1 MSDPILTVER
11 LRFRYPETVEPAL
24 NDVNLSIGHGEYVG
38 ISGAAGAGKSTLC
51 MALCGCIPHLVHG
64 ELSGKV
70 VADGLVAAESTIAE
84 LARHI
89 GIVLQDPES
98 QLFSLSVFADVTFG
112 LENLKLPR
120 EAVLERAEWALEMV
134 GMADSRDRPS
144 ASLSG
149 GQKQR
154 VAIACTLAM
163 GSDVIVL
170 DEPTS
175 ELDPQG
181 TEEVFRVLDELHRR
195 GTTVVV
201 AEQKVGE
208 LVKYVDRLVYLRKGR
223 VLLDLP
229 PQAFFA
235 ATREWYARGEA
246 DMLIPQVA
254 MLAYELDRAA
264 RVNVPPPITIP
275 QFVDW
280 FGHFAPAAGERSRA
294 DG

>member
-1 MSDPILTVER
+1 MSDPILVAEGLT
-11 LRFRYPETVEPAL
+11 FRYPEVAEYALRNVSLRVERGQY
-24 NDVNLSIGHGEYVG
+24 IG
-38 ISGAAGAGKSTLC
+38 ITGASGAGKTTLC
-51 MALCGCIPHLVHG
+51 LALCGCIPHLVRG
-64 ELSGKV
+64 ELGGKV
-70 VADGLVAAESTIAE
+70 LVDGLLVRDTPIAE

-98 QLFSLSVFADVTFG
+98 QLFSLSVFADVAFG

-120 EAVLERAEWALEMV
+120 AEIIERAEWALATV
-134 GMADSRDRPS
+134 GMLEYRDRPS

-163 GSDVIVL
+163 GSRVVVL

-175 ELDPQG
+175 ELDPAG

-195 GTTVVV
+195 GTTVIV

-208 LVKYVDRLVYLRKGR
+208 LVKYVDRLVYLRQGE

-229 PQAFFA
+229 PREFFA
-235 ATREWYARGEA
+235 AIREWYARGEA
-246 DMLIPQVA
+246 DMFIPQVT
-254 MLAYELDRAA
+254 MLAYELEADA
-264 RVNVPPPITIP
+264 RFDDLPPITIP
-275 QFVDW
+275 QFVEW
-280 FGHFAPAAGERSRA
+280 HARWVQAGVREVG